1 MANISWNGS
10 TASVGGGAVTPLTEL
25 HAPNDPP
32 DFDTTGSTDTTHLHG
47 TGKHKCQATV
57 GFLGSQ
63 FPAAGVV
70 SALAFTIGNT
80 GASYQNTGMPGAP
93 ALAFATQVSISGR
106 KDGRIE
112 GNATLVPADTSL
124 TPVTHSVTAGDL
136 GFNGHAFSFA
146 GTPFTGIVG
155 AQYSGTC
162 QAIDSTG
169 AESGTPVSTVNV
181 PGIIDESITITTLGP
196 PQCAAKA
203 TGATANTWTD
213 GGTAGTSPS
222 GYTAECVSTHP
233 GGQLDGQATTEHVF
247 KWRRTGTGNSWVL
260 SQIGRKATS

>member
-1 MANISWNGS
+1 MANITWNGS
-10 TASVGGGAVTPLTEL
+10 TASVGGAAVTPLTEL

-57 GFLGSQ
+57 AFLGSQ

-124 TPVTHSVTAGDL
+124 TPVTHTVTAGDL
-136 GFNGHAFSFA
+136 GFNGHAFCFRGNRLHRASSA
-146 GTPFTGIVG
+146 
-155 AQYSGTC
+155 AQYSGSA
-162 QAIDSTG
+162 QPIDSTG
-169 AESGTPVSTVNV
+169 AE
-181 PGIIDESITITTLGP
+181 
-196 PQCAAKA
+196 
-203 TGATANTWTD
+203 
-213 GGTAGTSPS
+213 AGTRLPR
-222 GYTAECVSTHP
+222 STCP
-233 GGQLDGQATTEHVF
+233 ASST
-247 KWRRTGTGNSWVL
+247 RR
-260 SQIGRKATS
+260 